1 MKLENE
7 FVVMDKEEFLTNS
20 LLTGIAC
27 QLLAQMTNR
36 ELSDWMEYLF
46 DKADEQ
52 YKQMTP
58 NQREKMINSY
68 VQISQE
74 L

>member
-1 MKLENE
+1 MKLQNN
-7 FVVMDKEEFLTNS
+7 FVLMDKEEFLTNS
-20 LLTGIAC
+20 LLSGIAC

-36 ELSDWMEYLF
+36 ELNDWMEYLS
-46 DKADEQ
+46 DRASEQ
-52 YKQMTP
+52 FKKMTP
-58 NQREKMINSY
+58 KQREEMINSY